1 MKAIKKKSILW
12 VIVIISA
19 ISWITYEINDE
30 IQVANEAK
38 RKNEEWAENY
48 KYSWRTM
55 KLNSSE
61 DLIIGNM
68 RIADSDLSEE
78 EKAKERANLWIRY
91 YNASNSINQ

>member
-19 ISWITYEINDE
+19 ISWITYEIYDT
-30 IQVANEAK
+30 IQATNEAK
-38 RKNEEWAENY
+38 RINEEWAENY
-48 KYSWRTM
+48 KYSWRKM

-61 DLIIGNM
+61 DLMIGNM
-68 RIADSDLSEE
+68 RIANSDLSEE
-78 EKAKERANLWIRY
+78 EKAKERTNLWKRY

>member
-1 MKAIKKKSILW
+1 
-12 VIVIISA
+12 
-19 ISWITYEINDE
+19 
-30 IQVANEAK
+30 
-38 RKNEEWAENY
+38 
-48 KYSWRTM
+48 M